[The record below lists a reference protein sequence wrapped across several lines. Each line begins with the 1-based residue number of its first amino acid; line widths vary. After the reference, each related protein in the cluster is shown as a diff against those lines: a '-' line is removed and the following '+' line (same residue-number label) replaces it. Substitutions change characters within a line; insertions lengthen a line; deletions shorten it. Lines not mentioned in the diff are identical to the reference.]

1 MAGFDPGE
9 IVALA
14 ALEVQDRG
22 YQLFS
27 RGKVLEGTRQRQR
40 YSARVLGSAPYPYRV
55 WIDLEKQDW
64 GCTCPY
70 TWGPVCKHVVALA
83 YAIQEAP
90 ELFQAKRRRKKTT
103 DPRQLALQELP
114 DEDLLELLWE
124 LAEQR
129 PELMEEFAYNLLQR
143 AE

>member
-40 YSARVLGSAPYPYRV
+40 YSARVQGSAPYPYRV

-70 TWGPVCKHVVALA
+70 T
-83 YAIQEAP
+83 
-90 ELFQAKRRRKKTT
+90 
-103 DPRQLALQELP
+103 
-114 DEDLLELLWE
+114 
-124 LAEQR
+124 
-129 PELMEEFAYNLLQR
+129 
-143 AE
+143 